1 MPQQKSIIVPVQL
14 HPEQEFHSVTH
25 SAVPLLQPICTI
37 KTPTVEISFF
47 DGEEERCDRVYF
59 EKITGTK
66 SDRPEFQKLLQEID
80 TGDTLVVTKLD
91 RFARSTQDALN
102 TIKLLF
108 EKGVRINVLN
118 LGIIENTSTGRLIFT
133 IFSAFAD
140 FERDLIVERT
150 QEGKELAKQKPDYR
164 EGRPKK
170 FKQQQIN
177 LAMNLLKNHSYK
189 EVEKMTGISKSTLT
203 RNKRKI
209 INTSGNKLSD

>member
-1 MPQQKSIIVPVQL
+1 M
-14 HPEQEFHSVTH
+14 
-25 SAVPLLQPICTI
+25 
-37 KTPTVEISFF
+37 
-47 DGEEERCDRVYF
+47 
-59 EKITGTK
+59 
-66 SDRPEFQKLLQEID
+66 
-80 TGDTLVVTKLD
+80 TKLD
-91 RFARSTQDALN
+91 RFARSTQHALN

-150 QEGKELAKQKPDYR
+150 QEGKELAKQKPDFW

-170 FKQQQIN
+170 FSQQQIN
-177 LAMNLLKNHSYK
+177 LAMNLLEDHSYK

-209 INTSGNKLSD
+209 IKTSGNKLSN

>member
-1 MPQQKSIIVPVQL
+1 M
-14 HPEQEFHSVTH
+14 
-25 SAVPLLQPICTI
+25 
-37 KTPTVEISFF
+37 
-47 DGEEERCDRVYF
+47 
-59 EKITGTK
+59 
-66 SDRPEFQKLLQEID
+66 
-80 TGDTLVVTKLD
+80 TKLD

-150 QEGKELAKQKPDYR
+150 QEGKELAKQKPEFR

-170 FKQQQIN
+170 FNQQQIN

-203 RNKRKI
+203 RNKRKTQL
-209 INTSGNKLSD
+209 NTELQSML